1 MRDSWTLCWKKK
13 PQVVQAVRKEGR
25 KEGAV
30 VRVAVEKEIIK
41 KKKKKE
47 KTDDPRHMFG
57 EGFPPRALDKYRVT
71 LVVAYLGWVDYDY
84 WSFLSSGWADG
95 NLAE

>member
-1 MRDSWTLCWKKK
+1 MEEKATSCSSSKK
-13 PQVVQAVRKEGR
+13 GR
-25 KEGAV
+25 KEIAV
-30 VRVAVEKEIIK
+30 VCVAVEKEIIKK

-57 EGFPPRALDKYRVT
+57 ERFPPRALDKYRVT
-71 LVVAYLGWVDYDY
+71 LVVAYLGWVDYDF
-84 WSFLSSGWADG
+84 WSFLSSGWADE